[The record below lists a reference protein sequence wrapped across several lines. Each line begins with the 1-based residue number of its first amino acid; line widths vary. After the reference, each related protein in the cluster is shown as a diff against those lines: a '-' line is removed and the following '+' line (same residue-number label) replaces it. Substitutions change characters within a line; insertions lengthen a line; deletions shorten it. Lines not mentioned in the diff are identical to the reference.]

1 VHPHVS
7 PYRLKG
13 TQHGWTLDTGANL
26 IDEDEVVEFRVW
38 APLVTEMD
46 VAVLSDAG
54 RWLRIPMEEEDNG
67 FYAKTVEAHEGT
79 RYMYVLDCDKRR
91 PDPVS
96 RYQPDGVHDSSE
108 VVNPDDFDWLDQGW
122 KGVRQEDLLIY
133 EIHVGT
139 YTPEGTFQS
148 LIPYLDYLRNELGV
162 TAVEL
167 MPVGQFPGERNW
179 GYDGVSIYAPQNS
192 YGGPDRL
199 KKLVDDCHT
208 SGLAVFLDVVYNHLG
223 PDGNYLGEFGPY
235 FSPKHRTPW
244 GPAINYDGRGCD
256 QVRRFVVDNSLYWIT
271 EYHLDGLRLDAVHGI
286 TDLSP
291 KHILTEIGDA
301 IHAQECDLGRKLH
314 VIAESDLNDPK
325 IISPKETGGYGLDAQ
340 WSDDFHHSVHSY
352 LTGERFRYYQDFG
365 GIKDIEKALRN
376 GFVYDGRYSKYRG
389 RTYGAPSSSLP
400 GEKFVIFMQN
410 HDQVGNRPDGARL
423 GSLLNPSALK
433 VAVGLLLLAP
443 NIPLLFMGEEFGET
457 APFYYFVSHTDPK
470 LVEAVSRGR
479 KKEIEADNTSN
490 FYADPQDRSTFEK
503 SKVNH
508 GLLKKK
514 RNREIFQY
522 YRELIELR
530 KTHPAL
536 KNLEKNLMEIR
547 TFERKRTMVIRRRE
561 PGVEELALVYVLGAE
576 GVTLNQLLGG
586 RWEKIFDSTVMEP
599 RGGTTADQTTP
610 IGHAGSAKF
619 AAFGLAVFSN
629 RDFPAA

>member
-1 VHPHVS
+1 M
-7 PYRLKG
+7 
-13 TQHGWTLDTGANL
+13 
-26 IDEDEVVEFRVW
+26 E
-38 APLVTEMD
+38 

-54 RWLRIPMEEEDNG
+54 RWLRIPMEGEDNG
-67 FYAKTVEAHEGT
+67 FYATTVEAHEGT
-79 RYMYVLDCDKRR
+79 RYVYVLDRDRRR

-96 RYQPDGVHDSSE
+96 RYQPGGVHGPSE
-108 VVNPDDFDWLDQGW
+108 VVNPDGFDWSDQGW
-122 KGVRQEDLLIY
+122 KGVRQSDLLIY

-139 YTPEGTFQS
+139 YTSEGTFKS

-192 YGGPDRL
+192 YGGPDEL
-199 KKLVDDCHT
+199 KTLVNDCHT
-208 SGLAVFLDVVYNHLG
+208 GGLAVFLDVVYNHLG
-223 PDGNYLGEFGPY
+223 PEGNYLGEFGPY
-235 FSPKHRTPW
+235 FSRKHRTPW
-244 GPAINYDGRGCD
+244 GPAINYDGTRCD

-286 TDLSP
+286 FDLSP

-301 IHAQECDLGRKLH
+301 IRAQESYLGRKLH
-314 VIAESDLNDPK
+314 VIAESNLNDPK

-352 LTGERFRYYQDFG
+352 LTGERFRHYQDFG
-365 GIKDIEKALRN
+365 GIRDIEKALRN

-389 RTYGAPSSSLP
+389 RTHGRPAPSSGLP
-400 GEKFVIFMQN
+400 GEKFVIFIQN

-433 VAVGLLLLAP
+433 AAVGLLLLAP

-457 APFYYFVSHTDPK
+457 APFYYFVSHTDSK
-470 LVEAVSRGR
+470 LVEAVRRGR
-479 KKEIEADNTSN
+479 MKEMEADNKNS
-490 FYADPQDRSTFEK
+490 FCADPQDRSTFEK

-508 GLLKKK
+508 SLLKKK
-514 RNREIFQY
+514 RNREIFRY
-522 YRELIELR
+522 YRDLIELR

-536 KNLEKNLMEIR
+536 KNLEKNQMEIR
-547 TFERKRTMVIRRRE
+547 TFERKRTIVIRRLE

-576 GVTLNQLLGG
+576 GVTLNQLFGG
-586 RWEKIFDSTVMEP
+586 RWEKIFDSTVTE
-599 RGGTTADQTTP
+599 RRAKTSANQATS
-610 IGHAGSAKF
+610 IGRFGSAKF
-619 AAFGLAVFSN
+619 ASFSLAVFTN
-629 RDFPAA
+629 RDFPAL